1 MISNSIEKQ
10 INDCIKRCC
19 HKKGWLNTRYVRSGN
34 MASLETRHLMKVI
47 VDRGFAFSNQVAWQ
61 DERYQICFELDKK
74 IMMIEDL
81 DRFDNLVLIH
91 PLMLDIPSKS
101 LLYDKT
107 KLLNLKYWNALKIE
121 WLEIYA
127 AFCRYQNGQD
137 IEDFQCFISSVPI
150 ANESLYLKD
159 CKQHMLIKIRKFI
172 KMYKAF
178 KIGWEEIED
187 LYPGLTCN
195 DLFIKIIKSYYDD
208 RFRNRIEPME
218 SINHPEKQ
226 IIHSR
231 KNVALLNF
239 SKNIRR
245 ELERLSECEKSNSL
259 DRNIYKLALEKYNHE
274 PHGQGREEAF
284 AVLKKVAQKDTQ
296 VMQVLMDFHQALSF
310 LGKFSEESKHRN
322 FDDFLECD
330 GIGDFVSYDDPKSYY
345 LFRIDRE
352 LDLIKDVMRTS
363 SDPKVRA
370 VVSEW
375 VEAISKIHDFDV
387 KISRR
392 NEQNPEKRY

>member
-1 MISNSIEKQ
+1 MMSDFTEKQ

-19 HKKGWLNTRYVRSGN
+19 CKKGWLKTRDVRSGGMN
-34 MASLETRHLMKVI
+34 ALETRWLMKLI
-47 VDRGFAFSNQVAWQ
+47 VELELAFSNQVIWH

-91 PLMLDIPSKS
+91 PSMLDIPSKS
-101 LLYDKT
+101 LLDNKN

-127 AFCRYQNGQD
+127 AFCRYQNCQD
-137 IEDFQCFISSVPI
+137 IEDFQCFKPSVPM

-159 CKQHMLIKIRKFI
+159 YKQHMLIKIRKFI

-178 KIGWEEIED
+178 KIGWKEVENLYTD
-187 LYPGLTCN
+187 LTYN
-195 DLFIKIIKSYYDD
+195 DLFIIIIKSYYED
-208 RFRNRIEPME
+208 RFRSQTEPMK
-218 SINHPEKQ
+218 STNYLEKQ

-231 KNVALLNF
+231 KNAVLLHF
-239 SKNIRR
+239 FKNMRH
-245 ELERLSECEKSNSL
+245 ELERLSKCEKLNNS
-259 DRNIYKLALEKYNHE
+259 DRTIYRLTLEKYNHE

-284 AVLKKVAQKDTQ
+284 TVLKKVARKDAQ

-310 LGKFSEESKHRN
+310 IGKFSAESKHGN

-330 GIGDFVSYDDPKSYY
+330 GIGDFISDDDPKSYY
-345 LFRIDRE
+345 SFRIDQV
-352 LDLIKDVMRTS
+352 LDSIKEAMRAS
-363 SDPKVRA
+363 GDPRVRA
-370 VVSEW
+370 AVSEW

-392 NEQNPEKRY
+392 NEQDPEKRY

>member
-1 MISNSIEKQ
+1 MMSDFTEKQ
-10 INDCIKRCC
+10 INDCIKRCRC
-19 HKKGWLNTRYVRSGN
+19 KKKWLNTRDVRSGN
-34 MASLETRHLMKVI
+34 MTSLETRHLMKVI
-47 VDRGFAFSNQVAWQ
+47 VDRGFAFSNQVVWQ

-81 DRFDNLVLIH
+81 DRFDNLVLTH

-187 LYPGLTCN
+187 SG
-195 DLFIKIIKSYYDD
+195 
-208 RFRNRIEPME
+208 
-218 SINHPEKQ
+218 
-226 IIHSR
+226 
-231 KNVALLNF
+231 
-239 SKNIRR
+239 
-245 ELERLSECEKSNSL
+245 
-259 DRNIYKLALEKYNHE
+259 
-274 PHGQGREEAF
+274 
-284 AVLKKVAQKDTQ
+284 
-296 VMQVLMDFHQALSF
+296 
-310 LGKFSEESKHRN
+310 
-322 FDDFLECD
+322 
-330 GIGDFVSYDDPKSYY
+330 
-345 LFRIDRE
+345 
-352 LDLIKDVMRTS
+352 
-363 SDPKVRA
+363 
-370 VVSEW
+370 
-375 VEAISKIHDFDV
+375 
-387 KISRR
+387 
-392 NEQNPEKRY
+392 